1 MDLNEDLNLTEQLF
15 TRVKKVLETSEI
27 SNSSAADLA
36 QAESDE
42 MFIDGSMSKSWYRL
56 LRRPSWTWQGA
67 DPIEVEQ
74 TLARIAMATGER
86 THDCYLDTIKGYVPG
101 NWIYEWSQVAGNYFK
116 QGREL
121 REKGDPSG
129 ALKQLLKA
137 VRYYSIASYPHLKD
151 DELADQAQLLGNMAY
166 REAGRLFKVPLKE
179 IQVPFRGKHIQG
191 YLHLPTTEKPVPL
204 VIISGGIDS
213 LQLDFLNFYL
223 KRLEPNG

>member
-121 REKGDPSG
+121 REKGM
-129 ALKQLLKA
+129 LLA
-137 VRYYSIASYPHLKD
+137 P
-151 DELADQAQLLGNMAY
+151 
-166 REAGRLFKVPLKE
+166 
-179 IQVPFRGKHIQG
+179 
-191 YLHLPTTEKPVPL
+191 
-204 VIISGGIDS
+204 
-213 LQLDFLNFYL
+213 
-223 KRLEPNG
+223 